1 MSNVNPIVDQN
12 PNDHHPDKQALRK
25 KLVIFGS
32 FILGFILLLILWALA
47 SKGAQSSN
55 NTGASSEQ
63 TAANKRS
70 TEGVV
75 PELIAVNLNR
85 TTAIKPKNDEVQS
98 MNDGVDYRPPS
109 LNTPPIITPPV
120 LTLDMQRS
128 IAYQQQMRDYR
139 QQQLLSAMTSDT
151 VVLLK
156 GDQNSTEQATDDVLS
171 QLNAQ
176 TQMLQARIAQ
186 QSSQPTST
194 AALDSDGVQPPSN
207 QQQKRA
213 FMEEHRQID
222 YLKHTKETSIS
233 PYELKVG
240 TVIPAT
246 LISGINSDLAG
257 QVIASV
263 SQNVYDS
270 ANGTYLLIPQGSK
283 LYGVYDSQIA
293 YGQSRV
299 LLAWSRINFP
309 DGSTLNLESMG
320 GMDTQGYAGFED
332 EVDNHYFKIFG
343 NAMLLGMISGTAQA
357 GVSDSGDSDTS
368 SAIADGV
375 TQQFAQTGSS
385 LIQKN
390 LDVQPRIIIRNG
402 YRFNVMVNKDV
413 LLSPYTPRR

>member
-1 MSNVNPIVDQN
+1 VSNVNPIVDQN
-12 PNDHHPDKQALRK
+12 PNDHHPDKKALRK

-32 FILGFILLLILWALA
+32 FILGFILLLMLWALA
-47 SKGAQSSN
+47 SKGAKSSN
-55 NTGASSEQ
+55 NTRASSGQ
-63 TAANKRS
+63 TAADKRS

-75 PELIAVNLNR
+75 PELIAVNLDK
-85 TTAIKPKNDEVQS
+85 TTAIKPKNDEVKIK
-98 MNDGVDYRPPS
+98 NDLVD
-109 LNTPPIITPPV
+109 NTPHPLSTSLIVKPQV

-128 IAYQQQMRDYR
+128 MAYQQQMRDYR

-151 VVLLK
+151 VVRLK
-156 GDQNSTEQATDDVLS
+156 NGQNSAEQATDDALS

-176 TQMLQARIAQ
+176 AQMLQARIAQ
-186 QSSQPTST
+186 QSSIPTTT
-194 AALDSDGVQPPSN
+194 AALNSDGAVPPSN

-213 FMEEHRQID
+213 FMKGHRQID
-222 YLKHTKETSIS
+222 YLKHAKESSIS

-263 SQNVYDS
+263 SQNIYDS
-270 ANGTYLLIPQGSK
+270 VSGAHLLIPQGSR

-309 DGSTLNLESMG
+309 DGSTLNLENMG

-343 NAMLLGMISGTAQA
+343 NAMLLGMISGAAQA
-357 GVSDSGDSDTS
+357 GISNNGDSDTP

>member
-1 MSNVNPIVDQN
+1 VSNINPIVDQN
-12 PNDHHPDKQALRK
+12 PNNHHPDKKALRK

-32 FILGFILLLILWALA
+32 FILGFILLLMLWALA
-47 SKGAQSSN
+47 SKGAQTSN

-63 TAANKRS
+63 TTADKRS

-75 PELIAVNLNR
+75 PELIAVNLNK
-85 TTAIKPKNDEVQS
+85 TTAIKPKNDEVD
-98 MNDGVDYRPPS
+98 NTPTPPP
-109 LNTPPIITPPV
+109 LNTSPTITPPV

-151 VVLLK
+151 VVQFK

-171 QLNAQ
+171 QLNTQ

-186 QSSQPTST
+186 QSSMPT
-194 AALDSDGVQPPSN
+194 AALDNGGTQPMSN

-213 FMEEHRQID
+213 FMAEHRQID
-222 YLKHTKETSIS
+222 YLKHTKESAIS

-270 ANGTYLLIPQGSK
+270 ANGTHLLIPQGSK
-283 LYGVYDSQIA
+283 LYGAYDSQIA

-299 LLAWSRINFP
+299 LLAWNRINFP
-309 DGSTLNLESMG
+309 DGSTLNLENMG

-343 NAMLLGMISGTAQA
+343 NAMLLGMISGATQA
-357 GVSDSGDSDTS
+357 GVSNNSDSDTP

-390 LDVQPRIIIRNG
+390 LDVQPRIVIRGG

-413 LLSPYTPRR
+413 LLPPYRR

>member
-1 MSNVNPIVDQN
+1 
-12 PNDHHPDKQALRK
+12 
-25 KLVIFGS
+25 
-32 FILGFILLLILWALA
+32 
-47 SKGAQSSN
+47 
-55 NTGASSEQ
+55 
-63 TAANKRS
+63 
-70 TEGVV
+70 
-75 PELIAVNLNR
+75 
-85 TTAIKPKNDEVQS
+85 
-98 MNDGVDYRPPS
+98 
-109 LNTPPIITPPV
+109 
-120 LTLDMQRS
+120 
-128 IAYQQQMRDYR
+128 
-139 QQQLLSAMTSDT
+139 
-151 VVLLK
+151 
-156 GDQNSTEQATDDVLS
+156 
-171 QLNAQ
+171 
-176 TQMLQARIAQ
+176 
-186 QSSQPTST
+186 
-194 AALDSDGVQPPSN
+194 
-207 QQQKRA
+207 
-213 FMEEHRQID
+213 MEEHRQID
-222 YLKHTKETSIS
+222 YLQHTKEASIS

-240 TVIPAT
+240 TVISAT

-270 ANGTYLLIPQGSK
+270 GSGAHLLIPQGSK

-309 DGSTLNLESMG
+309 DGSTLNLENMG

-343 NAMLLGMISGTAQA
+343 NALLLGMISGAAQA
-357 GVSDSGDSDTS
+357 GVSDNGDSDTP

-413 LLSPYTPRR
+413 LLSPYIPRR

>member
-1 MSNVNPIVDQN
+1 MSNVNPIVNQD
-12 PNDHHPDKQALRK
+12 PNSHHPNKKSLKKQ
-25 KLVIFGS
+25 LVVFGS
-32 FILGFILLLILWALA
+32 CILGLIVLLMLWALA
-47 SKGAQSSN
+47 SKGTDTSSG
-55 NTGASSEQ
+55 GAEAEQAAAADKRSSEG
-63 TAANKRS
+63 
-70 TEGVV
+70 EV
-75 PELIAVNLNR
+75 PELVAVNLDK
-85 TTAIKPKNDEVQS
+85 TTAIKPKTEEAELI
-98 MNDGVDYRPPS
+98 PP
-109 LNTPPIITPPV
+109 PQVVPVVVPPPV

-128 IAYQQQMRDYR
+128 MAYQQQMLDYR
-139 QQQLLSAMTSDT
+139 QQQLMSAMASDT
-151 VVLLK
+151 VVQLK
-156 GDQNSTEQATDDVLS
+156 SPQSNAQATNDALS
-171 QLNAQ
+171 QLDAQ
-176 TQMLQARIAQ
+176 AQMLQERIAQ
-186 QSSQPTST
+186 QSAMPTTTAGLESYGAGQP
-194 AALDSDGVQPPSN
+194 N
-207 QQQKRA
+207 HQQQKRA

-222 YLKHTKETSIS
+222 YLQHTKEASIS

-270 ANGTYLLIPQGSK
+270 GSGAHLLIPQGSK

-309 DGSTLNLESMG
+309 DGSTLNLENMG

-343 NAMLLGMISGTAQA
+343 NALLLGMISGAAQA
-357 GVSDSGDSDTS
+357 GVSDNGDSDTP

-413 LLSPYTPRR
+413 LLSPYIPRR

>member
-12 PNDHHPDKQALRK
+12 PNNHHPDKKALRK

-32 FILGFILLLILWALA
+32 FILGLILLLMLWALA
-47 SKGAQSSN
+47 SKGVQSSSSP
-55 NTGASSEQ
+55 GASSER
-63 TAANKRS
+63 TAADKRS

-75 PELIAVNLNR
+75 PELITDNLDR
-85 TTAIKPKNDEVQS
+85 TTAIKPKNDEVDNAPTQPQ
-98 MNDGVDYRPPS
+98 PP
-109 LNTPPIITPPV
+109 LNTPLIVTPPV

-128 IAYQQQMRDYR
+128 MAYQQKMRDHR
-139 QQQLLSAMTSDT
+139 QQQLLSAMTSST
-151 VVLLK
+151 VVQLK
-156 GDQNSTEQATDDVLS
+156 GEQNSTEQVTDDALS

-176 TQMLQARIAQ
+176 AQMLQERIAQ
-186 QSSQPTST
+186 QSSKPTTTVALGNNGSQP
-194 AALDSDGVQPPSN
+194 VSN
-207 QQQKRA
+207 QQQKRT

-222 YLKHTKETSIS
+222 YLKHTRETSIS

-240 TVIPAT
+240 TIVPAT

-257 QVIASV
+257 EVIASV

-270 ANGTYLLIPQGSK
+270 ASGAHLLLPQGSK
-283 LYGVYDSQIA
+283 LYGVYDSKIA

-299 LLAWSRINFP
+299 LMAWSRINFP
-309 DGSTLNLESMG
+309 DGSTLNLENMA
-320 GMDTQGYAGFED
+320 GMDAQGYAGFED

-343 NAMLLGMISGTAQA
+343 NAMLLGMISGTVQG
-357 GVSDSGDSDTS
+357 GVSNNSDSNTP

-390 LDVQPRIIIRNG
+390 LDVQPRNIIRNG

-413 LLSPYTPRR
+413 LLSPYIPRR

>member
-1 MSNVNPIVDQN
+1 MSSVNPIVNQD
-12 PNDHHPDKQALRK
+12 PNSHHPNKKSLKKQ
-25 KLVIFGS
+25 LVVFGS
-32 FILGFILLLILWALA
+32 CILGFIVLLMLWALA
-47 SKGAQSSN
+47 SKGADTSGS
-55 NTGASSEQ
+55 GAEAEQAAAADKRSSEG
-63 TAANKRS
+63 
-70 TEGVV
+70 EV
-75 PELIAVNLNR
+75 PELVAVNLDK
-85 TTAIKPKNDEVQS
+85 TTTIKPKSEEAELI
-98 MNDGVDYRPPS
+98 PP
-109 LNTPPIITPPV
+109 PQVVPVVVPPPV

-128 IAYQQQMRDYR
+128 MAYQQQMLDYR
-139 QQQLLSAMTSDT
+139 QQQLMSAMASDT
-151 VVLLK
+151 VVQLK
-156 GDQNSTEQATDDVLS
+156 SPQSNAQATNDALS
-171 QLNAQ
+171 QLDAQ
-176 TQMLQARIAQ
+176 AQMLQERIAQ
-186 QSSQPTST
+186 QSAMPTTTAGLESYGAAQP
-194 AALDSDGVQPPSN
+194 N
-207 QQQKRA
+207 HQQQKRA

-222 YLKHTKETSIS
+222 YLQHTKEASIS

-240 TVIPAT
+240 TVISAT

-270 ANGTYLLIPQGSK
+270 GSGAHLLIPQGSK

-309 DGSTLNLESMG
+309 DGSTLNLENMG

-343 NAMLLGMISGTAQA
+343 NALLLGMISGAAQA
-357 GVSDSGDSDTS
+357 GVSDNGDSDTP

-413 LLSPYTPRR
+413 LLSPYIPRR

>member
-1 MSNVNPIVDQN
+1 M
-12 PNDHHPDKQALRK
+12 A
-25 KLVIFGS
+25 
-32 FILGFILLLILWALA
+32 
-47 SKGAQSSN
+47 
-55 NTGASSEQ
+55 
-63 TAANKRS
+63 
-70 TEGVV
+70 
-75 PELIAVNLNR
+75 
-85 TTAIKPKNDEVQS
+85 
-98 MNDGVDYRPPS
+98 
-109 LNTPPIITPPV
+109 
-120 LTLDMQRS
+120 
-128 IAYQQQMRDYR
+128 
-139 QQQLLSAMTSDT
+139 
-151 VVLLK
+151 
-156 GDQNSTEQATDDVLS
+156 
-171 QLNAQ
+171 
-176 TQMLQARIAQ
+176 
-186 QSSQPTST
+186 
-194 AALDSDGVQPPSN
+194 
-207 QQQKRA
+207 
-213 FMEEHRQID
+213 EHRQID
-222 YLKHTKETSIS
+222 YLKHTKERAIS

-257 QVIASV
+257 QVIAAV

-270 ANGTYLLIPQGSK
+270 VSGAHLLIPQGSR

-309 DGSTLNLESMG
+309 DGSTLNLENMG
-320 GMDTQGYAGFED
+320 GMDTQGYAGFEN

-357 GVSDSGDSDTS
+357 GVSNNSDSDTP

-413 LLSPYTPRR
+413 LLSPYIPRR